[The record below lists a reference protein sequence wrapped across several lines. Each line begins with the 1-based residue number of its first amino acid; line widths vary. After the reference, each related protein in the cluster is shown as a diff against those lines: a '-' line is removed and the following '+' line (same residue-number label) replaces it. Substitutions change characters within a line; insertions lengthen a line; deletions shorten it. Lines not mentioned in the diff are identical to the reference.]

1 MSDHGYRKSV
11 TEKGGRNTGRTWT
24 EDGKKQQAGLLV
36 GLLRLSARPPGRSA
50 VVSHPRGTSV
60 PFSEQR
66 AGGGC
71 DSLRERGFS
80 LERSCHLLTPR

>member
-1 MSDHGYRKSV
+1 MPAMLGRRHSNSV
-11 TEKGGRNTGRTWT
+11 AEEGGRNTGRTWT

-36 GLLRLSARPPGRSA
+36 GLLRLYARPPGRSA

-66 AGGGC
+66 AGVVVI
-71 DSLRERGFS
+71 L
-80 LERSCHLLTPR
+80 